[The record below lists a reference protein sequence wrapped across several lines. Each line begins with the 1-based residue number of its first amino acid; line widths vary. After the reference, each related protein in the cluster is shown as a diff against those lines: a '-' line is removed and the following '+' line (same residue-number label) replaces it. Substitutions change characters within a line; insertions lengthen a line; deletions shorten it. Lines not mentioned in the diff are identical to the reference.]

1 LPYTTLFRSVGVAF
15 KLVQALC
22 VRRGREKWLPAFL
35 KLAAIGTVADVV
47 PLTGENRVIA
57 KLGLEKLSQ
66 GPHTVG
72 LRTLLE
78 VAGLANRTVDGFGV
92 SFVLAPRI
100 NAAGRMS
107 SPDIATRLLLACDEA
122 QAEEVRRL
130 AEQLNEENARRQV
143 HEAEIVAAA
152 RKSVESD
159 PAIGAH
165 NLLVVAGEG
174 WHRGVVG
181 IV

>member
-57 KLGLEKLSQ
+57 KLGLERLSQ

-72 LRTLLE
+72 LRTLLD
-78 VAGLANRTVDGFGV
+78 VAGLANRAVDGFGV
-92 SFVLAPRI
+92 SFVLAARI
-100 NAAGRMS
+100 EAGGRMG
-107 SPDIATRLLLACDEA
+107 SPVIATGLLLASNET
-122 QAEEVRRL
+122 QADEVRRL
-130 AEQLNEENARRQV
+130 AEQLNEENSRRQAD
-143 HEAEIVAAA
+143 EAEIGAAA
-152 RKSVESD
+152 REVVDSD

-165 NLLVVAGEG
+165 NLLVG
-174 WHRGVVG
+174 
-181 IV
+181 